1 MSVFVLL
8 CFIETIGLIAENS
21 TCKGIE
27 KYLIAQYN
35 QYNYFTAKSLIWCTC
50 KTRIEEIK
58 NNENIKI

>member
-1 MSVFVLL
+1 MPVFVLL
-8 CFIETIGLIAENS
+8 CFIETIGLIAEKS

-35 QYNYFTAKSLIWCTC
+35 QYNYFTAKSLILCTC
-50 KTRIEEIK
+50 KIRIEEIK

>member
-1 MSVFVLL
+1 MPVFVLL

-35 QYNYFTAKSLIWCTC
+35 EYNYFTSKSFILHAC
-50 KTRIEEIK
+50 KTRADEIK
-58 NNENIKI
+58 NKENIKI

>member
-1 MSVFVLL
+1 MPVFVLL
-8 CFIETIGLIAENS
+8 CFIETIELIAENS